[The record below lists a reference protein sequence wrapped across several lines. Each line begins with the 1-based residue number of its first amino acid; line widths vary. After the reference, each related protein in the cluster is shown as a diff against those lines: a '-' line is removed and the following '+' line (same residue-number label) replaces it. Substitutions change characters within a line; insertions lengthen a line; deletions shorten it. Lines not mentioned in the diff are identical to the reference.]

1 MMKTIEDAAAL
12 IARANQDAAQYV
24 GYCGTDQDEIAN
36 TIREESMDDHMYWIG
51 DDLLML
57 DYEEGS
63 AEMWG
68 PFVQSDTD
76 WSERANELLKK
87 VPENTVLYGFYG
99 SKNRR
104 AIAWMESLGADKKGE
119 ETILK
124 ADRFLTEESA
134 LHIDVQ
140 PFKAHQY
147 DAFKKLHNNS
157 FPDTYYNAETVIA
170 RSNEDRPV
178 LVASIGNELIGYIY
192 AESDP
197 VFKEASV
204 EYLAVDEEARGKG
217 TGYALLREVM
227 KKLFTEGQTE
237 TLTLCVSKS
246 NQTAIRLYQRAGFQI
261 DKELVYFKKQG

>member
-1 MMKTIEDAAAL
+1 MKTIEDAAAL
-12 IARANQDAAQYV
+12 IARANQDATQYV

-68 PFVQSDTD
+68 PFIQSDTD
-76 WSERANELLKK
+76 WSERANELLKMA
-87 VPENTVLYGFYG
+87 PENTDLYGFYG

-104 AIAWMESLGADKKGE
+104 AIEWMKSIGADKKGE

-124 ADRFLTEESA
+124 ADRFFDEESA
-134 LHIDVQ
+134 LHINIQ
-140 PFKAHQY
+140 PFETQQFG
-147 DAFKKLHNNS
+147 AFKKLHNDT
-157 FPDTYYNAETVIA
+157 FPDTYYNAETVIE
-170 RSNEDRPV
+170 RSNKDRPL
-178 LVASIGNELIGYIY
+178 LVASTDENLIGYIY

-197 VFKEASV
+197 AFKEASV
-204 EYLAVDEEARGKG
+204 EYLAVTEQARGKG

-227 KKLFTEGQTE
+227 KKLFTDEQTR
-237 TLTLCVSKS
+237 TVTLCVSKS
-246 NQTAIRLYQRAGFQI
+246 NQTAIRLYQRAGFKI
-261 DKELVYFKKQG
+261 DKELVYFKKHI